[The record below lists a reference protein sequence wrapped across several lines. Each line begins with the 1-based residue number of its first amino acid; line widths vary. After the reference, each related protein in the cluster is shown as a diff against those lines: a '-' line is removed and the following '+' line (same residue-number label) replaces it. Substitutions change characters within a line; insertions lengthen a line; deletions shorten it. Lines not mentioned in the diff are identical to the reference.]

1 MVLRMPPMES
11 GYARDLISKDRRE
24 YRRQRE
30 AEPRVAECLCPGEKL
45 ELMRRLG
52 NHAHCA
58 VALCCEALGKMID
71 EMAFVITG
79 DPEYLRQGP
88 QDRAGLRAAEMSS
101 ADRRSALH
109 PLFAHLQFQPVDA
122 SVSAIG
128 VAGAVVLHNGLRA
141 SVRVPRDVADRQQVA
156 ASAIE

>member
-1 MVLRMPPMES
+1 VTLKNKTGLMRRFLWSHVARCATSDDVLRMPLMEP

-52 NHAHCA
+52 ITPTAP
-58 VALCCEALGKMID
+58 LRSCCEALGKMID

-88 QDRAGLRAAEMSS
+88 KIVQGYE
-101 ADRRSALH
+101 
-109 PLFAHLQFQPVDA
+109 PLK
-122 SVSAIG
+122 
-128 VAGAVVLHNGLRA
+128 
-141 SVRVPRDVADRQQVA
+141 
-156 ASAIE
+156 